1 MLNLMYITN
10 RPEIAQIAEDN
21 GVDWIFVDMEF
32 IGKDNRQGGLD
43 TVQNH
48 HTIQDVRNVKAAVK
62 KAKVLVR
69 VNPIHK
75 AMMGADGT
83 IAYMDSQTE
92 IEQAI
97 EAGVDILMLP
107 FFHSVEEVKEF
118 VYLVKTANNRCERY
132 GNERAKACLL
142 LETPEAAILLDEILN
157 VPGIDM
163 IHIGLNDLHLAM
175 GMKFMFQLL
184 SDGIVEQ
191 LAKKIKAKRIPF
203 GFGGI
208 ASLHGGALPGSYVLK
223 EHYRLGSSMVILGRS
238 FCNTNLITDP
248 EEIRNIFKT
257 GISEIRELEAEAQ
270 LAVDYFSK
278 NRQYVVEIVDKIVE
292 EIKAKQQ

>member
-10 RPEIAQIAEDN
+10 RPEIAQIAEEN

-48 HTIQDVRNVKAAVK
+48 HTIEDVRRVKASVK

-75 AMMGADGT
+75 AMMNADGT
-83 IAYMDSQTE
+83 IAYMDSKTE
-92 IEQAI
+92 VESAI
-97 EAGVDILMLP
+97 EAGADIVMLP
-107 FFHSVEEVKEF
+107 FFHSVEEVKKF
-118 VYLVKTANNRCERY
+118 VYLVQQANNQMERY
-132 GNERAKACLL
+132 GNNRAQACLL

-157 VPGIDM
+157 VHGIDM

-184 SDGIVEQ
+184 TDGIVEQ
-191 LAKKIKAKRIPF
+191 LTKKIKAKRIPF

-223 EHYRLGSSMVILGRS
+223 EHYRLGSSMVVVGRS
-238 FCNTNLITDP
+238 FCNTNVVTDL
-248 EEIRNIFKT
+248 EEVRQIFKT
-257 GISEIRELEAEAQ
+257 GIAEIRALEAEAQ
-270 LAVDYFSK
+270 AALDYFDKSH
-278 NRQYVVEIVDKIVE
+278 NEVVEIVNNVVNNK
-292 EIKAKQQ
+292 

>member
-10 RPEIAQIAEDN
+10 RPEIAQIAEEN

-48 HTIQDVRNVKAAVK
+48 HTIEDVRNIKNAVK

-75 AMMGADGT
+75 AMLHVDGT
-83 IAYMDSQTE
+83 IAYMDSKTE
-92 IEQAI
+92 VESAI
-97 EAGVDILMLP
+97 EAGADILMLP

-118 VYLVKTANNRCERY
+118 VYLVQNANNQMERY
-132 GNERAKACLL
+132 GNNRAQACLL

-184 SDGIVEQ
+184 TDGIVEQ
-191 LAKKIKAKRIPF
+191 LTKKIKAKGIPF

-208 ASLHGGALPGSYVLK
+208 ASLHGGTLPGSYVLK
-223 EHYRLGSSMVILGRS
+223 EHYRLGSSMVIVGRS
-238 FCNTNLITDP
+238 FCNTNVVTDL
-248 EEIRNIFKT
+248 EEVRQIFKT
-257 GISEIRELEAEAQ
+257 GIAEIRTLEAEAQ
-270 LAVDYFSK
+270 AALDYFDKSHSE
-278 NRQYVVEIVDKIVE
+278 VVEIVNNVVQN
-292 EIKAKQQ
+292 KQ

>member
-1 MLNLMYITN
+1 MYITN
-10 RPEIAQIAEDN
+10 NPAIAQIAEKA

-48 HTIQDVRNVKAAVK
+48 HTIQDIRNVKAALK

-69 VNPIHK
+69 INPIHK
-75 AMMGADGT
+75 NYNG
-83 IAYMDSQTE
+83 YFDSKEE
-92 IEQAI
+92 IDFAI
-97 EAGVDILMLP
+97 EAGADILMLP
-107 FFHSVEEVKEF
+107 FFHSVQEVKDF
-118 VYLVKTANNRCERY
+118 IFLVGGKVKT
-132 GNERAKACLL
+132 CLL

-157 VPGIDM
+157 IPGIDM

-191 LAKKIKAKRIPF
+191 LANKIKAKGIPF

-208 ASLHGGALPGSYVLK
+208 ANLHGGALPGSYILK
-223 EHYRLGSSMVILGRS
+223 EHYRLGSSMVIVGRS
-238 FCNTNLITDP
+238 FCNTSQITDL
-248 EEIRNIFKT
+248 EEVRLIFNT
-257 GISEIRELEAEAQ
+257 GIAEMRQLEAEAQ
-270 LAVDYFSK
+270 KAVDYFKK
-278 NRQYVVEIVDKIVE
+278 NHDQMVEIVESICSK
-292 EIKAKQQ
+292 KNPSR